1 MEIGLDVH
9 AYLLTKQI
17 NRSVAEYSSF
27 WNWLRG
33 FHWVTPNR
41 YRQILLMFFFS
52 SFNLYVVLT
61 WRQASI
67 RRTRPKWI
75 SRNSVY
81 WALCV
86 ECHRLWHQLT
96 LFLARVVAKQVL
108 FVSFIENILIALEYI
123 YWMESWMAPFVK
135 TLSIL
140 MRWLTADHILLL
152 QRVLSTH
159 FRLVVISVMSFRSNL
174 AQKCNA

>member
-1 MEIGLDVH
+1 M
-9 AYLLTKQI
+9 A
-17 NRSVAEYSSF
+17 
-27 WNWLRG
+27 
-33 FHWVTPNR
+33 
-41 YRQILLMFFFS
+41 
-52 SFNLYVVLT
+52 
-61 WRQASI
+61 
-67 RRTRPKWI
+67 
-75 SRNSVY
+75 RNSVY

-108 FVSFIENILIALEYI
+108 FVSFIENILIVLEYI
-123 YWMESWMAPFVK
+123 YWMESWMTPFVK

-174 AQKCNA
+174 AQKCNAQWCLYVRHLCASSLGHAAALDWMNKVWQGQWHMCDFNYVVCLLSIDFNSKFWRFLCVFIVLSS